1 MAAGK
6 HGTQTPRIIIIGAIC
21 FLVLLVTA
29 LCFVVVLKPADSEYN
44 NTIPAFMG
52 VLGIVTS
59 AVSALLL
66 LLKQDQQHKENT
78 AKIETVVHKLESEP
92 APEYPE
98 T

>member
-1 MAAGK
+1 MASGK
-6 HGTQTPRIIIIGAIC
+6 HGMGSSRVIIIAAIC

-52 VLGIVTS
+52 VLSMVTT
-59 AVSALLL
+59 VVGALVL

-78 AKIETVVHKLESEP
+78 AKIETVVHKLETDP
-92 APEYPE
+92 PPEYPE
-98 T
+98 S